1 MALWILAVVFSLV
14 GVPFILLARRTFAKD
29 RAAAGWPRA
38 PGKIVSSEVLTWNE
52 KRRHDDGYYFDWTA
66 SRPAIT
72 YTYNVGGLEMEGKR
86 IAREVDQI
94 TSSPDYSKKFV
105 DRYPAGKDVLVYYDP
120 SDHANAFL
128 EVQRSTGATI
138 LMIFGC
144 VWVAIG
150 ALMLALALLV

>member
-86 IAREVDQI
+86 IAREVEYGVIVFIVCDRG
-94 TSSPDYSKKFV
+94 
-105 DRYPAGKDVLVYYDP
+105 DRYL
-120 SDHANAFL
+120 
-128 EVQRSTGATI
+128 STGVFDAR
-138 LMIFGC
+138 
-144 VWVAIG
+144 
-150 ALMLALALLV
+150 